1 MDNLGSFLWCNTIII
16 LEKWYAIQM
25 QLRKGFEPIVNIP
38 YPKNHYTKLIE
49 E

>member
-1 MDNLGSFLWCNTIII
+1 MN
-16 LEKWYAIQM
+16 IQM
-25 QLRKGFEPIVNIP
+25 QLLKSFDPIVYIP

>member
-1 MDNLGSFLWCNTIII
+1 MH
-16 LEKWYAIQM
+16 IQM
-25 QLRKGFEPIVNIP
+25 QLRKGFEPIVYIP